1 MANVTVLICS
11 IGADDKDFNITL
23 PYNATGKDLRDAVY
37 RVTGNHQG
45 YFVVPTKRRL
55 MVYEQVRDCEMLRMM
70 ATKMPKI
77 IFWFDKYAICP
88 DDCFGHKNLL
98 VKN

>member
-1 MANVTVLICS
+1 
-11 IGADDKDFNITL
+11 
-23 PYNATGKDLRDAVY
+23 
-37 RVTGNHQG
+37 
-45 YFVVPTKRRL
+45 
-55 MVYEQVRDCEMLRMM
+55 MM